1 MGRSQETFSK
11 KEHEKKKIQKRKE
24 KEEKREERKANSKK
38 GKSFEDMIAYVD
50 ENGQLTSTPPDPNK
64 KKVLNF
70 SMKEFDELFFEY
82 FNRKNDPNITLT
94 KTEFYNYTV
103 QIATFSDRLAH
114 LYPDQKEIAATNK
127 EKWLP
132 VDS

>member
-1 MGRSQETFSK
+1 MQRLLKLFFICFLISS
-11 KEHEKKKIQKRKE
+11 I
-24 KEEKREERKANSKK
+24 N
-38 GKSFEDMIAYVD
+38 DIAYAQVKKLSID
-50 ENGQLTSTPPDPNK
+50 DQLLQDSIYKSNK

-70 SMKEFDELFFEY
+70 SMKEFDTLFFEY

-94 KTEFYNYTV
+94 KTEFYTYTV

-127 EKWLP
+127 EKWL
-132 VDS
+132 SESYEEYLQYKASQKK

>member
-1 MGRSQETFSK
+1 MHRLLKLSFIYFLIFSINTITYAQVK
-11 KEHEKKKIQKRKE
+11 KLAVDDQLLQDSIY
-24 KEEKREERKANSKK
+24 
-38 GKSFEDMIAYVD
+38 KS
-50 ENGQLTSTPPDPNK
+50 NK

-70 SMKEFDELFFEY
+70 SMKEFDALFFEY

-94 KTEFYNYTV
+94 KTEFYTYTV

-127 EKWLP
+127 KKWL
-132 VDS
+132 SESYEEYLQYKASQKK

>member
-1 MGRSQETFSK
+1 MYAQVK
-11 KEHEKKKIQKRKE
+11 KLSVYDQLLQDSIY
-24 KEEKREERKANSKK
+24 
-38 GKSFEDMIAYVD
+38 KS
-50 ENGQLTSTPPDPNK
+50 NK

-127 EKWLP
+127 EKWL
-132 VDS
+132 SESYEEYLQYKASQKK

>member
-1 MGRSQETFSK
+1 MHRLLKLSFIYFLIFSINTITYAQVK
-11 KEHEKKKIQKRKE
+11 KLAVDDQLLQDSIY
-24 KEEKREERKANSKK
+24 
-38 GKSFEDMIAYVD
+38 KS
-50 ENGQLTSTPPDPNK
+50 NK

-70 SMKEFDELFFEY
+70 SMKEFDALFFEY

-94 KTEFYNYTV
+94 KTEFYTYTV

-127 EKWLP
+127 EKWL
-132 VDS
+132 SESYEEYLQYKASQKK